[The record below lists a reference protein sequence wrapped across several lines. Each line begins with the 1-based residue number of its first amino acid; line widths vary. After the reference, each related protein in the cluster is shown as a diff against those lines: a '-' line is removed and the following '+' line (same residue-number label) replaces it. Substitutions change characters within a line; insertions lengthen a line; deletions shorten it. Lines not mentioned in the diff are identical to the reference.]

1 MLAGCQ
7 LDHIVVAAA
16 SLDDGNAFVRE
27 RLGIMPLPGGAHL
40 RMGTHNHLLRLGD
53 DVYLEVIAVNPAG
66 SRPGRPRWFG
76 LDDRDQNEMLRRCGP
91 GLATWAVRTSDIE
104 TVASRSPVAPGPVEA
119 MSRGDLEWRITIP
132 LDGIPPEGGTM
143 PTIIQ
148 WPTDRPHPT
157 ANMPDFGYRL
167 VGLDLFHSEPERL
180 SRALEDIGLEHGD
193 IPVTVRAGMGRPSLS
208 ARIAIPTGE
217 AIMIGGRTDHE
228 NCKANKK
235 GHGRCYRPWP
245 FAYGRPD
252 RIRTCDPQT
261 PSLMRYQA
269 ALPAVMPSIQKWRP
283 DDKVFRIRFTFQPQR
298 PDRQGRRAG
307 VRYGARTIATTSA
320 RCNSF

>member
-53 DVYLEVIAVNPAG
+53 DVYLEVIAVNPAAP
-66 SRPGRPRWFG
+66 RPGRPRWFG

-104 TVASRSPVAPGPVEA
+104 TVASRSPVAPGPVET

-148 WPTDRPHPT
+148 WPADRPHPT

-167 VGLDLFHSEPERL
+167 IGLDLFHPEPERL

-193 IPVTVRAGMGRPSLS
+193 IAVTVRAGMGRPSLS
-208 ARIAIPTGE
+208 ARIATPTGE
-217 AIMIGGRTDHE
+217 VIMIGGLTDH
-228 NCKANKK
+228 
-235 GHGRCYRPWP
+235 
-245 FAYGRPD
+245 
-252 RIRTCDPQT
+252 
-261 PSLMRYQA
+261 
-269 ALPAVMPSIQKWRP
+269 
-283 DDKVFRIRFTFQPQR
+283 
-298 PDRQGRRAG
+298 
-307 VRYGARTIATTSA
+307 
-320 RCNSF
+320 